1 MKALLEA
8 GVHFGHRT
16 RRWNPKMKPYIF
28 TERNGIHIL
37 DLQQTIARID
47 ESYNLVRDTVAD
59 GGFILFVG
67 TKRQGQDTVEEES
80 TRCGMPYVNQ
90 RWLGGTLTNWRTIRQ
105 RIDYLLDLE
114 KKQMRGE
121 FIRLPKKEVGKLE
134 YEIMRLNR
142 RLGGLKDMRRLPNL
156 VFVVDV
162 RREAIAV
169 KEANI
174 LGIPIIALV
183 DTNCDPEPIEYLIP
197 SNDDAIRAIRLVVST
212 MADAAIEGQQIRE
225 SMLAEE
231 EEVAAMGD
239 EESLEHYLGP
249 STLAKLRSSEYD
261 EEEEEKGDAEKGSKQ
276 PHQRRPSAESADEEE
291 SKAEVKEPEEEE
303 LKAEIASEEIAS
315 EEVASEEEASEE
327 VDSEEVASEEVAF
340 EEVASEEVASE
351 EVAED
356 ESEGES
362 EGEVEAEAEE
372 SVEAEQEAVTEADE
386 SAADEGTEQ
395 DA

>member
-47 ESYNLVRDTVAD
+47 EAYNLVRDTVAD

>member
-1 MKALLEA
+1 MSVVPMKALLES

-47 ESYNLVRDTVAD
+47 EAYNLVRDTVAD

-90 RWLGGTLTNWRTIRQ
+90 RWLGGTLTNWQTIRQ
-105 RIDYLLDLE
+105 RIDHLLNLE

-156 VFVVDV
+156 VFIVDV

-169 KEANI
+169 KEANT

-183 DTNCDPEPIEYLIP
+183 DTNCDPEPIDYLIP

-225 SMLAEE
+225 AMLAEE
-231 EEVAAMGD
+231 EEVQAMGD

-249 STLAKLRSSEYD
+249 STLAKLRSSEYV
-261 EEEEEKGDAEKGSKQ
+261 EEEEGKAEAEKGSKQ

-291 SKAEVKEPEEEE
+291 SEAEVEEPQEEE
-303 LKAEIASEEIAS
+303 LKEDE
-315 EEVASEEEASEE
+315 ASEEEASQDE
-327 VDSEEVASEEVAF
+327 ASEEEASQD
-340 EEVASEEVASE
+340 EASQDEASEDEASE
-351 EVAED
+351 QEAED

-362 EGEVEAEAEE
+362 KGEVEDEADAEE

-386 SAADEGTEQ
+386 SAADEGAEQ

>member
-1 MKALLEA
+1 MSVVPMKALLEA

-37 DLQQTIARID
+37 DLQQTIAQID
-47 ESYNLVRDTVAD
+47 EAYNLVRDTVAD

-67 TKRQGQDTVEEES
+67 TKRQGQDTIEEEA

-156 VFVVDV
+156 IFIVDV

-183 DTNCDPEPIEYLIP
+183 DTNCDPEPIDYLIP

-212 MADAAIEGQQIRE
+212 MADAAIEGEQIRE

-231 EEVAAMGD
+231 QEVEAMSD
-239 EESLEHYLGP
+239 EESMERYLGP

-261 EEEEEKGDAEKGSKQ
+261 EEEDDEDEGERDTKR

-291 SKAEVKEPEEEE
+291 SEAEVDEPEEEE
-303 LKAEIASEEIAS
+303 TVED
-315 EEVASEEEASEE
+315 EASDAE
-327 VDSEEVASEEVAF
+327 
-340 EEVASEEVASE
+340 
-351 EVAED
+351 AED
-356 ESEGES
+356 EGEGER
-362 EGEVEAEAEE
+362 EDEADAEE
-372 SVEAEQEAVTEADE
+372 SVEVEQEEVTEADE
-386 SAADEGTEQ
+386 PAADESTQQ
-395 DA
+395 DD

>member
-1 MKALLEA
+1 MTVVSMKALLES

-37 DLQQTIARID
+37 DLQQTISRID
-47 ESYNLVRDTVAD
+47 EAYNLVRDTVAE

-67 TKRQGQDTVEEES
+67 TKRQAQDTITEES
-80 TRCGMPYVNQ
+80 NRSRMPYVNQ

-121 FIRLPKKEVGKLE
+121 FVRLPKKEVGKLE
-134 YEIMRLNR
+134 YEIQRLNR

-156 VFVVDV
+156 LFVVDV

-183 DTNCDPEPIEYLIP
+183 DTNCDPEPIDLIIP
-197 SNDDAIRAIRLVVST
+197 SNDDAIRAIRLVVGT

-225 SMLAEE
+225 ATLAEE
-231 EEVAAMGD
+231 EEVEAMG
-239 EESLEHYLGP
+239 EESLERYLGP
-249 STLAKLRSSEYD
+249 STLAKLREAD
-261 EEEEEKGDAEKGSKQ
+261 AFEGEEEEDEDQAGEKRPHRRLATELAEQEDLDEEKGEDEGEEEDEDVIEEA
-276 PHQRRPSAESADEEE
+276 AADEVEE
-291 SKAEVKEPEEEE
+291 AADVEFVEEENPEEQDTEE
-303 LKAEIASEEIAS
+303 GEATSEKSEEP
-315 EEVASEEEASEE
+315 
-327 VDSEEVASEEVAF
+327 AF
-340 EEVASEEVASE
+340 EEVDAPVETADQEE
-351 EVAED
+351 
-356 ESEGES
+356 
-362 EGEVEAEAEE
+362 
-372 SVEAEQEAVTEADE
+372 
-386 SAADEGTEQ
+386 
-395 DA
+395 